1 MTMVSQTPEGH
12 TSGTVE
18 PADIGHGAHAFP
30 PFDSTNFASTLI
42 WLAISFGL
50 LYYLMSKI
58 ALPRVENILETRAG
72 KISKDLEDAQLAG
85 EKSEKAAAKNERT
98 IAEAR
103 ARAQALA
110 QQTHA
115 KISAESDEKRD
126 ALESDLAAKLAQAEK
141 QILDTKEKAMAN
153 VDSIAAD
160 AAAAIVER
168 ITGKPADAK
177 AVATAVAQAKA

>member
-1 MTMVSQTPEGH
+1 MASQTPEGH
-12 TSGTVE
+12 NSGTVE
-18 PADIGHGAHAFP
+18 PADIDHGAHAFP

-72 KISKDLEDAQLAG
+72 KIAKDLEEAHLAR
-85 EKSEKAAAKNERT
+85 ERSEKAAAEHDRT
-98 IAEAR
+98 IAEAK
-103 ARAQALA
+103 AKAQALA

-115 KISAESDEKRD
+115 KINAENDEKRHS
-126 ALESDLAAKLAQAEK
+126 LESDLAAKLAEAEK
-141 QILDTKEKAMAN
+141 QILETKEKAMAN
-153 VDSIAAD
+153 VESIAAD

-177 AVATAVAQAKA
+177 AVAAAVAQTKA

>member
-1 MTMVSQTPEGH
+1 MASHTPEGQ

-18 PADIGHGAHAFP
+18 PADASHGGHVFP
-30 PFDSTNFASTLI
+30 PFDPTNFTSTLI

-58 ALPRVENILETRAG
+58 ALPRVENILHTRAG
-72 KISKDLEDAQLAG
+72 KITQDLHEAHLAR
-85 EKSEKAAAKNERT
+85 EKSEKAAAEHDRT
-98 IAEAR
+98 IAEAK
-103 ARAQALA
+103 AKAQALA

-115 KISAESDEKRD
+115 KINAENDEKRHS
-126 ALESDLAAKLAQAEK
+126 LESDLAAKLAEAEK
-141 QILDTKEKAMAN
+141 QILETKEKAMAS
-153 VDSIAAD
+153 VESIAAD

>member
-1 MTMVSQTPEGH
+1 MANAPEGH
-12 TSGTVE
+12 TSGTVA
-18 PADIGHGAHAFP
+18 PAGESHGPTFP
-30 PFDSTNFASTLI
+30 PFDSTSFSSTLI

-72 KISKDLEDAQLAG
+72 KISKDLEEAHTAR
-85 EKSEKAAAKNERT
+85 EKSEKAAAEHDRT

-103 ARAQALA
+103 AKAQTLA

-115 KISAESDEKRD
+115 KISAENDEKRH
-126 ALESDLAAKLAQAEK
+126 ALESDLATKLAEAEK
-141 QILDTKEKAMAN
+141 QILETKTKAMTS

-177 AVATAVAQAKA
+177 AVAGAVAQAKA